1 MMAMFKQ
8 LFSMI
13 TLFLSGTEKYMSGY
27 AKGGE
32 WIEAQMSLFA
42 EEAEHERVVKRIQL
56 QQKIDAIKAQQVAA
70 HPNP

>member
-13 TLFLSGTEKYMSGY
+13 TLFLSGTEKYMAGY

-42 EEAEHERVVKRIQL
+42 EEAEHERAVKRLEL
-56 QQKIDAIKAQQVAA
+56 QHKIDALKAKQHHQ
-70 HPNP
+70 P

>member
-8 LFSMI
+8 FFSMI
-13 TLFLSGTEKYMSGY
+13 TLFLTGTEKYMSGY

-42 EEAEHERVVKRIQL
+42 EEAEHERTVKRLEL
-56 QQKIDAIKAQQVAA
+56 QHKIDALKAQHQ
-70 HPNP
+70 HP

>member
-13 TLFLSGTEKYMSGY
+13 TLFLSGTEKYMAGY

-32 WIEAQMSLFA
+32 WIEQQMALFA
-42 EEAEHERVVKRIQL
+42 EEAEHERTVKRLQL
-56 QQKIDAIKAQQVAA
+56 QQKIDAIKAQQK
-70 HPNP
+70 HP